1 MTGGAFG
8 SNEARKQVF
17 VERYGPWALVSGASD
32 GIGRATAELLGS
44 VGLNLV
50 LVARSGE
57 RLSEIAKQI
66 EAAHGIDVHVHTADL
81 SNRQALAAL
90 AMATAGKNIG
100 LVVAAAGFGTSGPFL
115 AGDLDTELN
124 MLDLNCG
131 AVLGISHLFGQ
142 RLATRGAGGLVLFG
156 SLVGWQG
163 VPNAS
168 SYAATKAYV
177 QALGEGLAIELRPK
191 GIDVLTVAPG
201 PVGSGFANR
210 ADMQMGATD
219 TPDMIA
225 RAVVHSLGRTASIV
239 PGRLGRLLTY
249 SLAPLPRLMRSRILG
264 QVMGGMTKHRADT
277 ADKPSTTTT
286 AKS

>member
-1 MTGGAFG
+1 MNGGAFG
-8 SNEARKQVF
+8 SNKARKQAF
-17 VERYGPWALVSGASD
+17 VERYGPWVLVTGASD

-57 RLSEIAKQI
+57 RLSQIAKQI
-66 EAAHGIDVHVHTADL
+66 ETAHGIYVHVHAADL
-81 SNRQALAAL
+81 SDRQALAAL
-90 AMATAGKNIG
+90 AMATAGRNIG
-100 LVVAAAGFGTSGPFL
+100 LVIAAAGFGTSGPFL

-156 SLVGWQG
+156 SLIGWQG

-177 QALGEGLAIELRPK
+177 QALGEGLGIELRPK

-210 ADMQMGATD
+210 ADMQMGAAD
-219 TPDMIA
+219 TPEVIA
-225 RAVVHSLGRTASIV
+225 RAIIQNLGRKASIV
-239 PGRLGRLLTY
+239 PGMVGRILTY
-249 SLAPLPRLMRSRILG
+249 SVAPLPRGMRSKILG
-264 QVMGGMTKHRADT
+264 QVMEGMTKHRAHT
-277 ADKPSTTTT
+277 ADKPCTTKT
-286 AKS
+286 AKT